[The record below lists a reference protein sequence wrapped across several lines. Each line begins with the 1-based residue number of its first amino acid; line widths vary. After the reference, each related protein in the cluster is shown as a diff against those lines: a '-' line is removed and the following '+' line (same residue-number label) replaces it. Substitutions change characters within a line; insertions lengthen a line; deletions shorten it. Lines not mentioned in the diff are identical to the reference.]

1 MKTVIIEKTK
11 NVDLLAIIDITEQ
24 SDSVVSDMLN
34 ALITNKWLNDCFR
47 KWHGKKNFMCRER

>member
-34 ALITNKWLNDCFR
+34 ALITIK
-47 KWHGKKNFMCRER
+47 

>member
-34 ALITNKWLNDCFR
+34 ALITIKRLNDCFR
-47 KWHGKKNFMCRER
+47 K